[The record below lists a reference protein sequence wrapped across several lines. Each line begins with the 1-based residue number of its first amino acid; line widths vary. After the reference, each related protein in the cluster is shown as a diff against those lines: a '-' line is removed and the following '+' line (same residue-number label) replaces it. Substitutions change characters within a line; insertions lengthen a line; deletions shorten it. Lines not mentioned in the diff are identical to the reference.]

1 MKLQRGNAHSETL
14 GLIVSCDIVV
24 TKQNLHN
31 GIIIKQIKFP
41 IVNCL
46 IVQKFNKFIKGNSEI
61 NQQGLDS
68 RFKSTKQMTCNA
80 NVMGQLKGMI
90 NVMGGMHG
98 ERDKQ

>member
-1 MKLQRGNAHSETL
+1 MKLQRGDTHSETL

-46 IVQKFNKFIKGNSEI
+46 IVQKFNKPAGSKF
-61 NQQGLDS
+61 
-68 RFKSTKQMTCNA
+68 
-80 NVMGQLKGMI
+80 
-90 NVMGGMHG
+90 
-98 ERDKQ
+98 